1 MLGGVMSRANEV
13 IVKDPDILG
22 GTPVFRGTRVPFQAL
37 LDYLE
42 GGQNL
47 DDFLDD
53 FPTVTRDAA
62 IASLELASRQGKQK
76 SAAAARMLEIQR

>member
-1 MLGGVMSRANEV
+1 MPSVTEI

-42 GGQNL
+42 AGQTL
-47 DDFLDD
+47 SEFLDD
-53 FPTVTRDAA
+53 FPTVSREAA
-62 IASLELASRQGKQK
+62 VSALEAAKSLLVGQ
-76 SAAAARMLEIQR
+76 L

>member
-1 MLGGVMSRANEV
+1 MSMASLNGVITR
-13 IVKDPDILG
+13 DPELLG

-42 GGQNL
+42 GGQTL
-47 DDFLDD
+47 DQFLDD

-62 IASLELASRQGKQK
+62 VHALEHAKSLVFSEL
-76 SAAAARMLEIQR
+76 

>member
-1 MLGGVMSRANEV
+1 MIPLARVV
-13 IVKDPDILG
+13 IGDPQILG

-42 GGQNL
+42 GGQSL
-47 DDFLDD
+47 DEFLDD

-62 IASLELASRQGKQK
+62 VSALELAK
-76 SAAAARMLEIQR
+76 SLLVNKLE

>member
-1 MLGGVMSRANEV
+1 MLRATSPKAPNVNLGNEV

-42 GGQNL
+42 GGQTL
-47 DDFLDD
+47 GEFVDD
-53 FPTVTRDAA
+53 FPTVTPEAA
-62 IASLELASRQGKQK
+62 ISALELAKCALVGQLG
-76 SAAAARMLEIQR
+76 

>member
-1 MLGGVMSRANEV
+1 MGPDDV
-13 IVKDPDILG
+13 IVKDVDILG

-47 DDFLDD
+47 DDFIDD
-53 FPTVTRDAA
+53 FPTVTREAA
-62 IASLELASRQGKQK
+62 VSALELAK
-76 SAAAARMLEIQR
+76 SVLMSQL